1 MFVSIDTER
10 GQVENGGSQDPKPR
24 LLLPQTKTYFT
35 KKKKYYQ
42 FITSL
47 LLEEPLCTAW
57 LTSARA
63 RPTRAE
69 GRAQQR
75 GPRPGPAVQGR
86 RGQPGSRLPLPCPPP
101 RPSAKGLSSGEEG
114 WRAEGVYSPACRTR
128 FSWGGGGTSPGS
140 PPAVA
145 SPAVSSPLFGPYS
158 QFYTFVT
165 REKFTES
172 SWMPWGW
179 TTVSL
184 NQTYFGP
191 SLRHK
196 KNWEYGPQM
205 TRFLYLYC
213 KSQGYICM
221 SVLGSACL

>member
-101 RPSAKGLSSGEEG
+101 RPSAKGLSGGEEG

-128 FSWGGGGTSPGS
+128 YVARVTTSCGITSCVITSLWVIFP
-140 PPAVA
+140 V
-145 SPAVSSPLFGPYS
+145 LYFCH
-158 QFYTFVT
+158 T
-165 REKFTES
+165 REIYREFMDALRLNDRQLES
-172 SWMPWGW
+172 NIFWAI
-179 TTVSL
+179 
-184 NQTYFGP
+184 F
-191 SLRHK
+191 
-196 KNWEYGPQM
+196 E
-205 TRFLYLYC
+205 
-213 KSQGYICM
+213 
-221 SVLGSACL
+221 A

>member
-1 MFVSIDTER
+1 MNVCVDRYGKRS
-10 GQVENGGSQDPKPR
+10 GGEWR
-24 LLLPQTKTYFT
+24 IARPQTASSTTAKRRLILQ

-101 RPSAKGLSSGEEG
+101 RPSAKGLSGGEEG

-128 FSWGGGGTSPGS
+128 YVARVTTSCGITSCVITSLWAIFP
-140 PPAVA
+140 V
-145 SPAVSSPLFGPYS
+145 LYFCH
-158 QFYTFVT
+158 T
-165 REKFTES
+165 REIYREFMDALRLNDRQLES
-172 SWMPWGW
+172 NIFWAI
-179 TTVSL
+179 
-184 NQTYFGP
+184 F
-191 SLRHK
+191 
-196 KNWEYGPQM
+196 E
-205 TRFLYLYC
+205 
-213 KSQGYICM
+213 
-221 SVLGSACL
+221 A

>member
-1 MFVSIDTER
+1 MNVCVDRYGKRS
-10 GQVENGGSQDPKPR
+10 GGEWR
-24 LLLPQTKTYFT
+24 IARPQTASSTTAKRRLILQ

-128 FSWGGGGTSPGS
+128 FSWGGGVRRQGHHQLWHHQLCHHLSLGHIPS
-140 PPAVA
+140 FILLSHARKLP
-145 SPAVSSPLFGPYS
+145 
-158 QFYTFVT
+158 
-165 REKFTES
+165 
-172 SWMPWGW
+172 SWMP
-179 TTVSL
+179 
-184 NQTYFGP
+184 
-191 SLRHK
+191 
-196 KNWEYGPQM
+196 
-205 TRFLYLYC
+205 
-213 KSQGYICM
+213 
-221 SVLGSACL
+221 